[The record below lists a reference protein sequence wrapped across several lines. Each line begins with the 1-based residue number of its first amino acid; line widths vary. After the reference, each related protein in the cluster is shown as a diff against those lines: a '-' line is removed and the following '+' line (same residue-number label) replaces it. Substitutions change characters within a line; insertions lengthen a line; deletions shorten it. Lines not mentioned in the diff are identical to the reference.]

1 MRNGA
6 LGSQP
11 WKSLGSN
18 GLDELELNLLNPG
31 QKTYFDFMEALC
43 KKRGRQIHEKRA
55 FAIVAWP
62 SPQGVKKCSN
72 VRTSWYGCCCNDT
85 MRTQNPVGPVSLSTF
100 RETQGVLKYHRPYL
114 CELLV
119 EAGDPIPVN
128 FFFEHF
134 FLSLK

>member
-1 MRNGA
+1 MKHLVLNPGE
-6 LGSQP
+6 
-11 WKSLGSN
+11 SLGSN
-18 GLDELELNLLNPG
+18 GLVQETRETNTRETRVESN
-31 QKTYFDFMEALC
+31 
-43 KKRGRQIHEKRA
+43 HEYSR

-85 MRTQNPVGPVSLSTF
+85 ENTKPRRACVAQHILGDAKAYLSTI
-100 RETQGVLKYHRPYL
+100 GHIL

-128 FFFEHF
+128 FFFEHI